1 MTEISA
7 RRTAPH
13 NYHHLNQLIASG
25 QLEFPD
31 QLRQVARF
39 ALAHPEI
46 VAFESS
52 KTLATLCGVSPT
64 SVSRFVRHVGFKDF
78 REMKVLFQSR
88 LREMGNGRPDGIFL
102 GIVNCRR
109 VRGNHSKNSW

>member
-1 MTEISA
+1 MIDISA

-25 QLEFPD
+25 QLDFPD

-39 ALAHPEI
+39 ALANPEI

-88 LREMGNGRPDGIFL
+88 LREMAGPEAFSL
-102 GIVNCRR
+102 AL
-109 VRGNHSKNSW
+109 